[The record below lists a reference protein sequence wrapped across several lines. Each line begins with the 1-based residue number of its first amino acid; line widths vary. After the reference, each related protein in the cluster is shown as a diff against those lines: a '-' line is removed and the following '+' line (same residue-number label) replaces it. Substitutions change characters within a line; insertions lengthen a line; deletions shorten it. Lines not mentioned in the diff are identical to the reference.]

1 LTDPVGNAFGVRTE
15 SLSVIAAS
23 ALFSKANRVPP
34 ACFPS
39 VSLRV
44 EIALEAIQDVV
55 GRSDA
60 RVGRDLGG
68 PDRAGCPS
76 DTGRPPAA
84 PRICRDLFLQFS
96 QEVLIAAPSVVFHS
110 M

>member
-1 LTDPVGNAFGVRTE
+1 MVAWLTPSGNAFGVRTE

-23 ALFSKANRVPP
+23 ALFPRQTECTP

-44 EIALEAIQDVV
+44 EVALEAIQDVV
-55 GRSDA
+55 GRGVA
-60 RVGRDLGG
+60 RVGRDLSG
-68 PDRAGCPS
+68 PDRAV
-76 DTGRPPAA
+76 GRAPQENPPPP

-96 QEVLIAAPSVVFHS
+96 EEV
-110 M
+110 